1 MARKP
6 IVQRIELDGGDAIKN
21 QLKALGDAGEKA
33 FKAINTA
40 TIKADFA
47 KFGASLKTAGSDLA
61 TFGRRAALLGA
72 GLAAAFGGAGAA
84 VLELASSAGEAAD
97 SAGKAARSAGVTT
110 QAYTELA
117 FAAKM
122 SNVEQGEF
130 DASMARLNK
139 TIGAAA
145 QGTKTAVGLFQKLG
159 VSLRDSTGNL
169 RTGDAILLDVAEAFS
184 KLPDGAL
191 KSALAIQL
199 FGKSGARLLPF
210 LNEGKRG
217 LIDLGAEARALGITF
232 TDAQAKIGDNLG
244 DALDGVSAAARGVK
258 LQLGLIFAPAI
269 TQAATALVGRIKEL
283 RPAIQAFAQDIAN
296 KALPVMLD
304 FVNALTGND
313 ASVQNRWVLDWRD
326 DAIAFGQ
333 SMQSAFTIVIG
344 VLNEFRAVLDNVAG
358 AVNSVFG
365 TNLSGDAI
373 GLVLLVGHM
382 TGAFRALY
390 STIILVKDGLI
401 LLRSAFLFLTPWGRI
416 ILAVAAALG
425 VLKVGLGL
433 VQNKQFDAASAT
445 SAHQKALA
453 DLNAA
458 IAGVK
463 NGVPGAEGALKR
475 LGQAHLDAAKTAIAD
490 AQAQVAHQQAVLDA
504 VKLSADQSA
513 LGPMEKRLGVDID
526 PAMEALVKA
535 NIQLAQRMRELQDIQ
550 NTIDGKAVG
559 NIIDLRT
566 DAAAGAAAIKDVGAA
581 AADTAG
587 KVEALGKTIEV
598 FRGGGDKGI
607 TKQTFDVV
615 DGVARAV
622 ADSKKAVDDLDAA
635 TQDAGESIDTGI
647 TNSIKQIAPAAQEAA
662 AGFNSAL
669 GGLDAGAA
677 QQAAEAIVAPFG
689 TLPGKLSAILGGMRA
704 LLQGGFTSLAGI
716 VNSLA
721 SQIQAAITRILS
733 ALREAAAQAK
743 ALRAQAASSSSSS
756 SGGGS
761 QGGFAAGGDVR
772 GAGTGTSDSILAW
785 LSNGEF
791 VARARAVAYYGPGL
805 FHALNNMALPKDFLK
820 SLRGFNFGGM
830 VDSVNRGFAIPRLAT
845 GGMIGDIAPASPFG
859 SKRTVNVK
867 LNYGVSRDEVIDLVG
882 QVDAVDQLY
891 RASIKHSLTSTGRWP
906 RRL

>member
-6 IVQRIELDGGDAIKN
+6 IQQRISLDGGKEIEA
-21 QLKALGDAGEKA
+21 QLKALGAAGEKA
-33 FKAINTA
+33 FKGIQSAA
-40 TIKADFA
+40 VKADFA
-47 KFGASLKTAGSDLA
+47 KLSASLKTAGNDFA
-61 TFGRRAALLGA
+61 TFGKRVALLGA

-122 SNVEQGEF
+122 SNVEQTEF
-130 DASMARLNK
+130 DAGLSRLSK
-139 TIGAAA
+139 TIGQAA
-145 QGTKTAVGLFQKLG
+145 QGSKSAQGVFEKLG
-159 VSLRDSTGNL
+159 VSLRDSTGHL
-169 RTGDAILLDVAEAFS
+169 RSTDTILLDVAEAFS
-184 KLPDGAL
+184 RMPDGAL
-191 KSALAIQL
+191 KSALASEL
-199 FGKSGARLLPF
+199 FGKAFARLLPF

-313 ASVQNRWVLDWRD
+313 ASVQNRWVLEWRD

-344 VLNEFRAVLDNVAG
+344 VLNDFRAVLDNVAG

-373 GLVLLVGHM
+373 GLVLLVGHV

-390 STIILVKDGLI
+390 STIIVVKDGLI

-513 LGPMEKRLGVDID
+513 VGPMEKRLGVDID

-587 KVEALGKTIEV
+587 KVENLGHQITV
-598 FRGGGDKGI
+598 VRGGGGELS
-607 TKQTFDVV
+607 KQVFDVV
-615 DGVARAV
+615 DGVARA
-622 ADSKKAVDDLDAA
+622 ADDGKKAVDDLGAA
-635 TQDAGESIDTGI
+635 TVNSGAAIDGVSNDI
-647 TNSIKQIAPAAQEAA
+647 TNSIATIAPAAQEAA

-677 QQAAEAIVAPFG
+677 QQAAEAIVAPFE
-689 TLPGKLSAILGGMRA
+689 TLPG
-704 LLQGGFTSLAGI
+704 
-716 VNSLA
+716 
-721 SQIQAAITRILS
+721 
-733 ALREAAAQAK
+733 
-743 ALRAQAASSSSSS
+743 
-756 SGGGS
+756 
-761 QGGFAAGGDVR
+761 
-772 GAGTGTSDSILAW
+772 
-785 LSNGEF
+785 
-791 VARARAVAYYGPGL
+791 
-805 FHALNNMALPKDFLK
+805 
-820 SLRGFNFGGM
+820 
-830 VDSVNRGFAIPRLAT
+830 
-845 GGMIGDIAPASPFG
+845 
-859 SKRTVNVK
+859 
-867 LNYGVSRDEVIDLVG
+867 
-882 QVDAVDQLY
+882 
-891 RASIKHSLTSTGRWP
+891 
-906 RRL
+906 